1 MTPSMREM
9 DQQRSRGL
17 NVCVCVD
24 LRTKMGGL
32 FMGTTVVSRKHWA
45 KPFNY
50 IVYPSQPI
58 LRMSLVL
65 NHI

>member
-17 NVCVCVD
+17 NVCVCVCVD

-32 FMGTTVVSRKHWA
+32 FMGTAVVSRKHWA

-58 LRMSLVL
+58 L
-65 NHI
+65 